1 MEWWG
6 WVVSVLGA
14 IILLANGIKAIRELL
29 TPATAI
35 AEKVEKLDKR
45 DKEYAAKFEEINAAL
60 GKQEQTNQAVLK
72 ALVAIVNHEID
83 GNGIEG
89 LKKARDELSNSIIER
104 N

>member
-35 AEKVEKLDKR
+35 AEKVEKLDRR

-60 GKQEQTNQAVLK
+60 GKHEQTNQAVLK

>member
-14 IILLANGIKAIRELL
+14 IILLSNGIKAIRELL

-35 AEKVEKLDKR
+35 AEKVEKLDRR
-45 DKEYAAKFEEINAAL
+45 DNAAKFEEINTAL

>member
-35 AEKVEKLDKR
+35 AEKVEKLDRR

>member
-14 IILLANGIKAIRELL
+14 IILLSNGIKAIRELL
-29 TPATAI
+29 TPATTI
-35 AEKVEKLDKR
+35 AEKVEKLDRR
-45 DKEYAAKFEEINAAL
+45 DKEYAVKFEEINTAL
-60 GKQEQTNQAVLK
+60 GKHEQTNQAVLK

>member
-1 MEWWG
+1 M
-6 WVVSVLGA
+6 
-14 IILLANGIKAIRELL
+14 
-29 TPATAI
+29 
-35 AEKVEKLDKR
+35 EKLDRR
-45 DKEYAAKFEEINAAL
+45 DKEYAAKVEEINTAL

>member
-35 AEKVEKLDKR
+35 AEKVEKLDRR
-45 DKEYAAKFEEINAAL
+45 DKEYAVKVEEINTAL
-60 GKQEQTNQAVLK
+60 GKHEQTNQAVLK

>member
-35 AEKVEKLDKR
+35 AEQVEKLDRR
-45 DKEYAAKFEEINAAL
+45 DKEYAAKFEEINTAH

>member
-6 WVVSVLGA
+6 WVASVLGA
-14 IILLANGIKAIRELL
+14 IILLSNGIKAIRELL

-35 AEKVEKLDKR
+35 AEKVEKLDRR
-45 DKEYAAKFEEINAAL
+45 DKEYAAKFEEINTAL
-60 GKQEQTNQAVLK
+60 GKHEQTNQAVLK

>member
-14 IILLANGIKAIRELL
+14 IILFANGIKAIRESL

-35 AEKVEKLDKR
+35 AEKVEKLDRR